1 MQYGICNLSII
12 SQRAEPS
19 DTAEQVS
26 QLLYGEHF
34 KILETRKYWSR
45 IRNSFDGCEGWLA
58 NNQFKIIS
66 EEEYKMFDAD
76 ENEISNDY
84 TDFISD
90 GKSLIPLVIG
100 SCVNATTLLN
110 HSFEGSSNTGLK
122 SREELINAA
131 LYYLN
136 TPFLWGGKT
145 PFGID
150 NGGLTQMTYKLCGY
164 KLLRDAEQQCTQGE
178 PLSFIEESE
187 QGDLAFFDDKEGK
200 IVHVGIIMK
209 NNYIIHAFG
218 KVRIDRIDH
227 TGIFNE
233 EIGRYSHQL
242 RVIKRIIP

>member
-1 MQYGICNLSII
+1 MQYGICDLSII
-12 SQRAEPS
+12 SLRAEPS
-19 DTAEQVS
+19 DMAEQVS

-34 KILETRKYWSR
+34 KVLEKRKYWSR
-45 IRNSFDGCEGWLA
+45 IRNTYDGCEGWLA
-58 NNQFKIIS
+58 NNQFQLIS
-66 EEEYKMFDAD
+66 ESKYQEIDAS
-76 ENEISNDY
+76 ESEVSSEY

-90 GKSLIPLVIG
+90 GNNLVPLVIG
-100 SCVNATTLLN
+100 SCVNASNFLN
-110 HSFEGSSNTGLK
+110 HSFEGASNTGHK
-122 SREELINAA
+122 TREELIKSA
-131 LYYLN
+131 LFYLN

-164 KLLRDAEQQCTQGE
+164 KLLRDAEQQSTQGE

-187 QGDLAFFDDKEGK
+187 EGDLAFFDDKEGK

-209 NNYIIHAFG
+209 NNYIIHSHG

-242 RVIKRIIP
+242 RVIKKIIP